1 MHESLTTLLFQTLLV
16 LFVALIVSGCSAS
29 PDVDASGLYRA
40 ELKAREATNAFTEQL
55 FTALSTAMKSKDTSG

>member
-1 MHESLTTLLFQTLLV
+1 V